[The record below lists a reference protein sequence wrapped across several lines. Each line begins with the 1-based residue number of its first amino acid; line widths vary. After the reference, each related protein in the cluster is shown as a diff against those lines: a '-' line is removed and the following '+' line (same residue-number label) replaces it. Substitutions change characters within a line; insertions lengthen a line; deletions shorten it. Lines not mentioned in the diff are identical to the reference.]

1 MLYKPFKTSQD
12 FESLIH
18 MGETPEG
25 IHWDYKQ
32 SLNPKEPAD
41 IAIDLAAFAN
51 TYGGTLLIGLSEKAN
66 DELNGLK
73 VATGFAPKTN
83 AESIKKQIY
92 SNASNYLFPK
102 IDVKVVPIKTS
113 DGFVVAVNVEPSVD
127 LVGVRTNNERGNF
140 CFPYRTEYG
149 NRYMSFEEVEKRMV
163 DNKTRAMYLKLKK
176 YLPSD
181 GKVNIYPAPIANN
194 KIEWRFEWIHDSEN
208 EIRLNQ
214 NGYRSIDVPMSFIEE
229 VWNGRGGVCLKL
241 SSRLYCGS
249 PNFIDFEDSE
259 DVAIFKETV
268 KLFSE
273 ARRLHRN
280 DG

>member
-1 MLYKPFKTSQD
+1 MLYEPFKTEQD
-12 FESLIH
+12 FESHIR
-18 MGETPEG
+18 MGETPEC

-32 SLNPKEPAD
+32 VLNPKEPAD

-51 TYGGTLLIGLSEKAN
+51 TYGGTLLIGVAEKKM
-66 DELNGLK
+66 NGLK
-73 VATGFAPKTN
+73 VASDIVPN
-83 AESIKKQIY
+83 VDAEMIKKFVNERIHEILSAKIEAPVLQFNV
-92 SNASNYLFPK
+92 SN
-102 IDVKVVPIKTS
+102 KVV
-113 DGFVVAVNVEPSVD
+113 VAINVEPSIN
-127 LVGVRTNNERGNF
+127 LIGVCLDRDRRSF